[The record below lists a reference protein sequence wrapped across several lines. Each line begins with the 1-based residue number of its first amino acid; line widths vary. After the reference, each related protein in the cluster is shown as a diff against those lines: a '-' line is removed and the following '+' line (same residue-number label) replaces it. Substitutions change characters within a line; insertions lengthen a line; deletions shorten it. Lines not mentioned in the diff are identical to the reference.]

1 MNKQK
6 TKIMRTIL
14 LLVAFATSVTIANA
28 QYTKLLDLDSINGKH
43 PVGSSLISDGTYLY
57 GMTNEGG
64 VYDFGVIFKIKPDG
78 TDYQKLLDFNGANG
92 KRPWGSLI
100 SDGTYLYGM
109 THRGGADDWGVIFK
123 IRHDGTDYTV
133 LEDLNVTKGGQPFGS
148 LILEGSHLY
157 GMSRVGGSDHSGVIF
172 KVDTNGTGYVKLWD
186 FFDTNSSFNFGNAPL
201 GTLVSDGT
209 YLYGMTTKGSS
220 NGTGGIFRIMRDGS
234 SILESVYDFPD
245 STNSNA
251 VTHSSLILQ
260 GGYLYGSCRQ
270 GGANDIGN
278 VFKVKTDGTDYQN
291 LLDFDHSISGI
302 VHSSTLY
309 FDGNY
314 LYGNGIAGGTYG
326 KGNVFRMFPDG
337 TGFEILHDFDGMEGE
352 TPGSEGLF
360 DDGNNLYG
368 MTTFG
373 GVDDFGVIFKLDKT
387 TLSISSVHFENQAQI
402 TVYPNPTQDKL
413 IIETEKVLPIR
424 IVNALGATVLETQ
437 IEQGNNSIDLTGLTS
452 GIYFVQTET
461 STFKLIKE

>member
-6 TKIMRTIL
+6 TKIMRTLL
-14 LLVAFATSVTIANA
+14 LLVAFAISVTIANA

-43 PVGSSLISDGTYLY
+43 PVGSSFISDGTYLY

-109 THRGGADDWGVIFK
+109 TQRGGADDWGVIFK

-157 GMSRVGGSDHSGVIF
+157 GMSRMGGTNSGGVIF
-172 KVDTNGTGYVKLWD
+172 KIDTNGTGYSKLLD
-186 FFDTNSSFNFGNAPL
+186 FVDILGSYPI

-209 YLYGMTTKGSS
+209 YLYGMTLQGAA
-220 NGTGGIFRIMRDGS
+220 NGTGGVFRIMQDGTNF
-234 SILESVYDFPD
+234 LPLHDFPS
-245 STNSNA
+245 STNANVA
-251 VTHSSLILQ
+251 THSSLLLD
-260 GGYLYGSCRQ
+260 GGYLYGSSRQ
-270 GGANDIGN
+270 GGANGIGN

-291 LLDFDHSISGI
+291 ILDFDNSINEI
-302 VHSSTLY
+302 VFSSTLY
-309 FDGNY
+309 FDGSY
-314 LYGNGIAGGTYG
+314 LYGNGIAGGAYG
-326 KGNVFRMFPDG
+326 KGSIYRMFPDG
-337 TGFEILHDFDGMEGE
+337 TGFEILFDFDGMEGE

-373 GVDDFGVIFKLDKT
+373 GVNDFGVIFKLDKT
-387 TLSISSVHFENQAQI
+387 TLSISSIQLENQAQI
-402 TVYPNPTQDKL
+402 TIYPNPARDNL
-413 IIETEKVLPIR
+413 IINTEEVLPIR

-437 IEQGNNSIDLTGLTS
+437 IDQGNNIIDLTGLTS
-452 GIYFVQTET
+452 GIYVIQSET